1 MFLEHRHDLS
11 SDRSG
16 DRSVLGRTLSRRH
29 LPLPLP
35 SGVKTT
41 AGHAQLPAQ
50 PGDRVLLG
58 QLLDQAKPFG
68 DTSLSQSALP
78 PA

>member
-1 MFLEHRHDLS
+1 MFLEHRLDLS

-29 LPLPLP
+29 LPRP
-35 SGVKTT
+35 SGVETT

>member
-1 MFLEHRHDLS
+1 
-11 SDRSG
+11 
-16 DRSVLGRTLSRRH
+16 
-29 LPLPLP
+29 
-35 SGVKTT
+35 
-41 AGHAQLPAQ
+41 
-50 PGDRVLLG
+50 VLLG